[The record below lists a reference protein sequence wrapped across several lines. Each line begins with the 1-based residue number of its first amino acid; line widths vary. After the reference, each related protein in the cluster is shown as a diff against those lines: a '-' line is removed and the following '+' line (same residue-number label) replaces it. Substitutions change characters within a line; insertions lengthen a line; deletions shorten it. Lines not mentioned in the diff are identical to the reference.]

1 MKIDI
6 HAIEL
11 SIIDFIKKH
20 TVFGICVLL
29 FLLFSILYISTTP
42 KVFQITSR
50 VAIFRIKFEDPDHGS
65 DDSRNRWIWVR
76 DGLNINSA
84 LINDTEIKKLIDS
97 NEIVKLYTEKLTDNF
112 EKIRFIRSLISVT
125 YTGGDESNYIIET
138 KSSDARLSYEVNK
151 YFFDYLKY
159 LALQKDQEDF
169 NTIILNLENSAKL
182 FDKTSADFLVYK
194 TKITKMRFEQ
204 TLYQTQKERAFQ
216 IISAPVY
223 TKNKIWP
230 RSQPIILFGLLLG
243 VIIGFI
249 LEYILYVRSLVKN
262 D

>member
-6 HAIEL
+6 HAIEV
-11 SIIDFIKKH
+11 SIIEFIKKH
-20 TVFGICVLL
+20 TVFGLTVLV
-29 FLLFSILYISTTP
+29 FLLASILYISTTS

-84 LINDTEIKKLIDS
+84 LINDTEIKKLIDT
-97 NEIVKLYTEKLTDNF
+97 NEIVKLYTEKIVDNF
-112 EKIRFIRSLISVT
+112 EKIKFVRSLISVT
-125 YTGGDESNYIIET
+125 YTGGDESNYIIDT
-138 KSSDARLSYEVNK
+138 KSSDPRLSFEVNK

-169 NTIILNLENSAKL
+169 NSIVLNLENSAKL
-182 FDKTSADFLVYK
+182 FEKTSADFLVYK

-230 RSQPIILFGLLLG
+230 RAQPILLLG
-243 VIIGFI
+243 LLVGLILGFI
-249 LEYILYVRSLVKN
+249 IEYVLFVRSSMKH